1 MAVYSVW
8 VHYDAY
14 GEIEIE
20 AENEDEAVE
29 IANENLD
36 SINFEGEYDIE
47 QVRELKK

>member
-1 MAVYSVW
+1 MAIYSVL

-14 GEIEIE
+14 GEIEVE

-29 IANENLD
+29 IANENLG